1 MKKTIYAAL
10 LFSTTALYPM
20 EAVAMPQ
27 VIPFIAGIGGGLAGT
42 APLILGGLGGAS
54 AFTVGSSIGFAVAG
68 FAGTALGGLL
78 INSAISLGVS
88 ALLNSL
94 RPKAQTPDP
103 GQRMVNLRQPIS
115 DMEIVY
121 GTVRKGG
128 PVYFWETISGAR
140 VYGVLFA
147 AHVISSFAGLYADNR
162 EITLDGDGY
171 AQESQYAG
179 DILKLDTYDGSSN
192 VAPPDL
198 LNNFT
203 EWTSSHDMAGLAHT
217 SVVAT
222 NPGTDAF
229 EDAYPTGQPSTI
241 TSLING
247 KLCYDPRTET
257 TVFTKNAALI
267 IANWITA
274 DYGLNRS
281 VNWDDVETEA
291 NAADVEI
298 QDRDGNTLKTW
309 ELSGTFPLSL
319 DRETVRAE
327 LGTAC
332 DCFFYEESDGTVGFK
347 LGRYIAPTVTI
358 TDEEIIRAAY
368 TEGQE
373 GTKPINAFSVQ
384 YTEPSNGYVQAG
396 SAAIENVGSG
406 EAYEKQEI
414 ANYWVNH
421 HNQACRLSKRY
432 LAVEQAQYRCSF
444 ELTWVARSLRGQRF
458 FNLVHSETGITQV
471 MEIDKLVRNEGGITY
486 TVECHSISST
496 DFDFDASTEEPEKPK
511 YTNLTTSSDVPDPTG
526 VSATSSGGSVLV
538 SFDTYPRSSL
548 LAQLRYRDTSVTP
561 ETWFE
566 ISLPSNQNYQTISG
580 LADGTNIY
588 VQVRYSTATGRSGNW
603 VPNDDADPDP
613 QPTLSVTV
621 VSDTAAPN
629 SAISVSATGGVGLV
643 DLAWSDDN
651 SANYAGARIYRNTAD
666 DFSSATLIH
675 TEYGSPNAADSYQDS
690 GLSADDYYYWIVSI
704 NGSGVAATE
713 TATGLVAVS

>member
-20 EAVAMPQ
+20 DAVAMPQ
-27 VIPFIAGIGGGLAGT
+27 VIPFISGIAAGVAGT
-42 APLILGGLGGAS
+42 APTILGVGLGGS
-54 AFTVGSSIGFAVAG
+54 AFTVGSSIGFGIAG

-140 VYGVLFA
+140 VYGVIFA
-147 AHVISSFAGLYADNR
+147 AHVISSFVGLYADNR
-162 EITLDGDGY
+162 EITLDGSGY
-171 AQESQYAG
+171 AQQSQYANN
-179 DILKLDTYDGSSN
+179 ILKLDTYDGSAN

-203 EWTSSHDMAGLAHT
+203 EWTSSHDMAGLAHI

-222 NPGTDAF
+222 NPGQEAF

-241 TSLING
+241 TGLLDG
-247 KLCYDPRTET
+247 KICYDPRSET
-257 TVFTKNAALI
+257 NVFTKNAALI

-281 VNWDDVETEA
+281 VDWDEVAIEA

-298 QDRDGNTLKTW
+298 QDRDGNTIKTW

-332 DCFFYEESDGTVGFK
+332 DCFFYEASDGTVGFK
-347 LGRYIAPTVTI
+347 LGRYITPTVTI
-358 TDEEIIRAAY
+358 TDDEIITASY

-373 GTKPINAFSVQ
+373 GTKPINAFSMQ

-396 SAAIENVGSG
+396 SAAIENVSSG
-406 EAYEKQEI
+406 ESYEKQEI

-432 LAVEQAQYRCSF
+432 LSVEQSQYRCSF
-444 ELTWVARSLRGQRF
+444 QLTWVARALRGQRF
-458 FNLVHSETGITQV
+458 FNIVHTETGITQV
-471 MEIDKLVRNEGGITY
+471 MEIDKLVRNEGGATY
-486 TVECHSISST
+486 TVECHSVNST

-511 YTNLTTSSDVPDPTG
+511 YTDLTTSTDVPTPTG
-526 VSATSSGGSVLV
+526 LATSSSGGAVFA
-538 SFDTYPRSSL
+538 SFDAYPRTSL
-548 LAQLRYRDTSVTP
+548 IAQLRYKDTAISP
-561 ETWFE
+561 ETWYE
-566 ISLPSNQNYQTISG
+566 VSIPNNQNYQTING
-580 LADGTNIY
+580 LVDGSQIS
-588 VQVRYSTATGRSGNW
+588 VQVRYITATGRSGDW
-603 VPNDDADPDP
+603 
-613 QPTLSVTV
+613 TSSSTITV
-621 VSDTAAPN
+621 VADSTAPN
-629 SAISVSATGGVGLV
+629 PAINVSATGGVGIV
-643 DLAWSDDN
+643 DLSWSDNN
-651 SANYAGARIYRNTAD
+651 SSNYAGARIYRNTAD
-666 DFSSATLIH
+666 DFSTATLVH
-675 TEYGSPNAADSYQDS
+675 TEYGPPNASDSYQDS
-690 GLSADDYYYWIVSI
+690 GLIADDYYYWIVSI

-713 TATGLVAVS
+713 TAAGLVAAT